1 MKVFVQIIDK
11 KLGSCQS
18 ISIDE
23 PVQKGFEVM
32 NAIKHLGPDTCDIEW
47 DINNEEYKFGRIKET
62 TKVITAVCIQVVSDQ
77 PSRPGENRS
86 VIGASS

>member
-1 MKVFVQIIDK
+1 MRVFVQIIDK
-11 KLGSCQS
+11 KSGSYQS
-18 ISIDE
+18 ITIDE

-32 NAIKHLGPDTCDIEW
+32 NAIKHLGPTKADIEW

-77 PSRPGENRS
+77 PSFVGKS
-86 VIGASS
+86 IGD

>member
-1 MKVFVQIIDK
+1 MRVFVQIIDK
-11 KLGSCQS
+11 KLGSYQS

-32 NAIKHLGPDTCDIEW
+32 NAIKHLGPTEADIEW

-77 PSRPGENRS
+77 PTS
-86 VIGASS
+86 ITGASAICEK